1 MTADKLSDQVV
12 GDEKAISNHQEV
24 AGRGQAATDQY
35 GHALLEFDKA
45 AESRLRWKLDLCIV
59 PTVAVLYLFCFID
72 RANIGEQSLT
82 SYLFTVSCI
91 VHRKRETRWPGHRFG
106 HERK

>member
-1 MTADKLSDQVV
+1 MTADTLSDQAV
-12 GDEKAISNHQEV
+12 GDEKAISGHQEV

-45 AESRLRWKLDLCIV
+45 TESRLRWKLDLCIV

-72 RANIGEQSLT
+72 RANIGEKPLT
-82 SYLFTVSCI
+82 SYLFTISCI
-91 VHRKRETRWPGHRFG
+91 ARQETRDWLVWPPIWT
-106 HERK
+106 

>member
-1 MTADKLSDQVV
+1 MTADTLSEQAA
-12 GDEKAISNHQEV
+12 GDEKAIASHQEV

-72 RANIGEQSLT
+72 RANIGQYSIYSSMPAL
-82 SYLFTVSCI
+82 SNLCI
-91 VHRKRETRWPGHRFG
+91 GRQETRDSLVWPLT
-106 HERK
+106 

>member
-1 MTADKLSDQVV
+1 MTADTLSEQAA
-12 GDEKAISNHQEV
+12 GDEKAIASHQEV

-72 RANIGEQSLT
+72 RANIGQSAFILPGLL
-82 SYLFTVSCI
+82 YLSQTYALVD
-91 VHRKRETRWPGHRFG
+91 RKRETRWSGH
-106 HERK
+106 